1 MKVQDLRSKSVDE
14 LNQMLKELY
23 KEKFNLRMLKGTQD
37 GPKPNLFGKARLGIA
52 QIKTVLA
59 EKSRMQ

>member
-1 MKVQDLRSKSVDE
+1 
-14 LNQMLKELY
+14 MLKELY